1 MCVSP
6 HEMTAQQ
13 LQTEIDWL
21 KQAADD
27 ASRASGMRSYYE
39 RRLARMEALLKEKAE
54 SGEMV

>member
-21 KQAADD
+21 KQAAVDPGKQ
-27 ASRASGMRSYYE
+27 AGMRSYYE